1 MAERSQ
7 SQKTNS
13 KLPMFEFEPDEYIFT
28 KLAYYF
34 KRRKRKKEESK
45 ANVVNLSD
53 LKPRLTIFARA
64 ITGEAIE
71 IYDAE
76 REGGYKNNNFFLP
89 SKFFDFQT
97 VDENISFYL
106 FRILYLSIQKNLN
119 LNWNDNQEHE
129 LLESQQKANET
140 SSIVLETLFEQFP
153 ITKKYFEQFKKHYES
168 KVKDELLTDYT
179 FIFGKWMRN
188 NPEEDSNNKLK
199 NFTDKVKK
207 GKEEKPKTI
216 LKSKAVEEIISVQVD
231 EKQREDATTQH
242 QFEKVETA
250 DEFGGNWRDM
260 DGDDDLKDH
269 ENALDELNMKY
280 TVRVDDTAHSV
291 YQADFVENTTVSESA
306 EVDSSGYHI
315 LYDEWNYSKRK
326 YKENFCKVY
335 PKTLLKTNVPYYKKT
350 LNQNKSTLNGLRKML
365 TAVNNKYLQQRRQT
379 QGEEFDIDAITDL
392 FVDVH
397 SGHTPSEKI
406 YLSKRKKEKNISI
419 LLLLDISLSS
429 DGYAGGNRVID
440 VEKQVSILFGEILNE
455 FNIDFS
461 IDCFYSKTRNH
472 STYITIK
479 DFDGDWNK
487 AKLKVGAVEPNGYTR
502 IGAALRHSGAMLD
515 KRDTKNK
522 WVILI
527 SDGKPN
533 DYDKYEGKYGINDVK
548 QALRELNERQINSY
562 ALAIEA
568 QAKYYLPQMFGQN
581 HYQIL
586 TTPVE
591 MLKSLVLLYEKIKHQ
606 S

>member
-1 MAERSQ
+1 
-7 SQKTNS
+7 
-13 KLPMFEFEPDEYIFT
+13 MFEFEPDEYIFT

-34 KRRKRKKEESK
+34 KRRKRKKQESK
-45 ANVVNLSD
+45 ANAVNLSD
-53 LKPRLTIFARA
+53 LKPRLTILARA
-64 ITGEAIE
+64 ITGESIE
-71 IYDAE
+71 IFDAE

-89 SKFFDFQT
+89 SSFQEFKL
-97 VDENISFYL
+97 VDENIAFYV
-106 FRILYLSIQKNLN
+106 FRILYLSVQKNLN
-119 LNWNDNQEHE
+119 LNWKDNTSHE
-129 LLESQQKANET
+129 LEASQKIAEETSNKVLES
-140 SSIVLETLFEQFP
+140 LFEEFP
-153 ITKKYFEQFKKHYES
+153 ITKKYHEKFLQHYKE
-168 KVKDELLTDYT
+168 KVKKASLADYS
-179 FIFGKWMRN
+179 FIYGKWMVN
-188 NPEEDSNNKLK
+188 SPEDKEGDKLK

-207 GKEEKPKTI
+207 GNEEKPKTI
-216 LKSKAVEEIISVQVD
+216 IKSKAVEEIISVQVD
-231 EKQREDATTQH
+231 KKQQEDDTLLH

-250 DEFGGNWRDM
+250 EEFGGNFKDF
-260 DGDDDLKDH
+260 DGDDDLEDH
-269 ENALDELNMKY
+269 SNALEELNMKH

-291 YQADFVENTTVSESA
+291 YQADFIENTTVSESA
-306 EVDSSGYHI
+306 EVDNTGYHI

-326 YKENFCKVY
+326 YKEDFCKVY
-335 PKTLLKTNVPYYKKT
+335 PKTLLKTNVSYYKKT
-350 LNQNKSTLNGLRKML
+350 LNQHKSTLIGLRKML
-365 TAVNNKYLQQRRQT
+365 TTVNNKLQQQRRQT
-379 QGEEFDIDAITDL
+379 QGDEFDIDAITDL

-406 YLSKRKKEKNISI
+406 YLSKRKKEKDVSI

-429 DGYAGGNRVID
+429 DGYAAGNRVID

-472 STYITIK
+472 SSYLTIK
-479 DFDGDWNK
+479 DFDEDWNK
-487 AKLKVGAVEPNGYTR
+487 AKFKVGAVEPSGYTR

-515 KRDTKNK
+515 KRSTKNK

-533 DYDKYEGKYGINDVK
+533 DYDRYEGKYGINDVK
-548 QALRELNERQINSY
+548 QALRELNERNINSY

-591 MLKSLVLLYEKIKHQ
+591 LIKSLVQLFEKIKHQ

>member
-1 MAERSQ
+1 
-7 SQKTNS
+7 
-13 KLPMFEFEPDEYIFT
+13 MFEFEPDEYIFT

-34 KRRKRKKEESK
+34 KRRRRKKEESK

-89 SKFFDFQT
+89 AKFYEFKT

-106 FRILYLSIQKNLN
+106 FRILYLSVQKNLN

-168 KVKDELLTDYT
+168 KVKEELLADYT

-250 DEFGGNWRDM
+250 DEFAGNWRDM

-315 LYDEWNYSKRK
+315 LYDEWNYTKRK

-350 LNQNKSTLNGLRKML
+350 INQNKSTLNGLRKML
-365 TAVNNKYLQQRRQT
+365 TTVNNKLQQQRRQT

-392 FVDVH
+392 FVDVY

-406 YLSKRKKEKNISI
+406 YLSKRKKEKDLSI
-419 LLLLDISLSS
+419 LLLLDVSLSS

-479 DFDGDWNK
+479 DFDDDWNK
-487 AKLKVGAVEPNGYTR
+487 AKLKVGAVEPSGYTR

-515 KRDTKNK
+515 KRNTKNK

-533 DYDKYEGKYGINDVK
+533 DYDKYEGKYGVNDVK

>member
-1 MAERSQ
+1 M
-7 SQKTNS
+7 
-13 KLPMFEFEPDEYIFT
+13 FEPDEYIFT

-34 KRRKRKKEESK
+34 KRKKLKKQENIEH
-45 ANVVNLSD
+45 AVLLND

-64 ITGEAIE
+64 ITGQTIE
-71 IYDAE
+71 IYEAE

-89 SKFFDFQT
+89 SKFEEFLS
-97 VDENISFYL
+97 VDENVSFYL
-106 FRILYLSIQKNLN
+106 FRILYLSVQKNLD

-129 LLESQQKANET
+129 LEESQQKAQET
-140 SSIVLETLFEQFP
+140 SIKVLENLFEQFP
-153 ITKKYFEQFKKHYES
+153 ITKKYYDKFYQYYSEKANKSEIDLS
-168 KVKDELLTDYT
+168 
-179 FIFGKWMRN
+179 FIYGKWMKN
-188 NPEEDSNNKLK
+188 NPDDASENKLQ

-207 GKEEKPKTI
+207 ADDSTPKTI
-216 LKSKAVEEIISVQVD
+216 LKSNAVEEIISVQVD
-231 EKQREDATTQH
+231 VKQQEDAVLQH

-250 DEFGGNWRDM
+250 DEFAGNFRDF
-260 DGDDDLKDH
+260 DGEDELDDH
-269 ENALDELNMKY
+269 SNALDEINMKY

-291 YQADFVENTTVSESA
+291 YQADFIENTTVSESA
-306 EVDSSGYHI
+306 EIDQTGYHI
-315 LYDEWNYSKRK
+315 KYDEWDYSKRS
-326 YKENFCKVY
+326 YKPNFCKVY
-335 PKTLLKTNVPYYKKT
+335 PKTLLKKDVNYYNKT
-350 LNQNKSTLNGLRKML
+350 LNENRSTLVGLRKML
-365 TAVNNKYLQQRRQT
+365 TTVNNKFQQQRRQT

-392 FVDVH
+392 FVDVN

-406 YLSKRKKEKNISI
+406 YLSKRKKEKDLSI
-419 LLLLDISLSS
+419 LLLLDVSLSS
-429 DGYAGGNRVID
+429 DSYAAGNRVID

-472 STYITIK
+472 SSYITIK
-479 DFDGDWNK
+479 DFDEDWNQ
-487 AKLKVGAVEPNGYTR
+487 AKFKVGSVEPSGYTR

-515 KRDTKNK
+515 KRNTKNK

-533 DYDKYEGKYGINDVK
+533 DYDKYEGKYGVNDVK

-591 MLKSLVLLYEKIKHQ
+591 LLKAMVQLYEKIKHQ

>member
-1 MAERSQ
+1 
-7 SQKTNS
+7 
-13 KLPMFEFEPDEYIFT
+13 MFEFEPDEYIFT
-28 KLAYYF
+28 KFAFFF
-34 KRRKRKKEESK
+34 KKRKRIKEAALEH
-45 ANVVNLSD
+45 AID
-53 LKPRLTIFARA
+53 LADIKPRLTIFARA
-64 ITGEAIE
+64 ITGQPIE
-71 IYDAE
+71 IFEAE
-76 REGGYKNNNFFLP
+76 REGGYRNNNFFLP
-89 SKFFDFQT
+89 AKFYDFET
-97 VDENISFYL
+97 ETENLSFYL

-119 LNWNDNQEHE
+119 LNWNDTLEHDTLESLQKAKETSHQVLE
-129 LLESQQKANET
+129 LLFS
-140 SSIVLETLFEQFP
+140 QFP
-153 ITKKYFEQFKKHYES
+153 ITETYHQKFISFYQNKTTEKKPADFSILY
-168 KVKDELLTDYT
+168 
-179 FIFGKWMRN
+179 GKWMRN
-188 NPEEDSNNKLK
+188 SPNDDSEKQLK
-199 NFTDKVKK
+199 NFTDKVK
-207 GKEEKPKTI
+207 EANNEQPKTI
-216 LKSKAVEEIISVQVD
+216 IKSKAVEEIISVQID
-231 EKQREDATTQH
+231 QKQMEDAVLQH

-250 DEFGGNWRDM
+250 EEFGGNFRDM
-260 DGDDDLKDH
+260 DGDDDLEDH
-269 ENALDELNMKY
+269 SNALDEVNMKF

-291 YQADFVENTTVSESA
+291 YQADFIENTTVSESA
-306 EVDSSGYHI
+306 ESESNGHFI
-315 LYDEWNYSKRK
+315 HYDEWDYTKRT
-326 YKENFCKVY
+326 YKEDFCKVY
-335 PKTLLKTNVPYYKKT
+335 PKTPLKTDVSYYKKT
-350 LNQNKSTLNGLRKML
+350 LNENRSTLIGLRKML
-365 TAVNNKYLQQRRQT
+365 TTVNNKYQQQRRQT

-392 FVDVH
+392 YIDVK

-406 YLSKRKKEKNISI
+406 YVSKRKKEKDLSI

-429 DGYAGGNRVID
+429 DGYAAGNRVID

-472 STYITIK
+472 SSYLSLK
-479 DFDGDWNK
+479 DFDDNWDT
-487 AKLKVGAVEPNGYTR
+487 AKYRIGAIEPSGYTR
-502 IGAALRHSGAMLD
+502 IGAALRHSGALLD

-522 WVILI
+522 WVVLI

-591 MLKSLVLLYEKIKHQ
+591 LLQSLVKLYEKIKHQ

>member
-1 MAERSQ
+1 M
-7 SQKTNS
+7 
-13 KLPMFEFEPDEYIFT
+13 FEPDEYLFT

-34 KRRKRKKEESK
+34 KRRSLKKQENNIY
-45 ANVVNLSD
+45 AVNLND

-64 ITGEAIE
+64 ITGESIE
-71 IYDAE
+71 IFEAE

-89 SKFFDFQT
+89 VTFSDFSS

-106 FRILYLSIQKNLN
+106 FRILYLSVQKNLN
-119 LNWNDNQEHE
+119 LNWSDNREHE
-129 LLESQQKANET
+129 LLESQQKAQET
-140 SSIVLETLFEQFP
+140 SLVVLESLFAQFPVAKQYHEKFEQFY
-153 ITKKYFEQFKKHYES
+153 KG
-168 KVKDELLTDYT
+168 KVKEESLADNT
-179 FIFGKWMRN
+179 FIYGKWMRN
-188 NPEEDSNNKLK
+188 TPEESSEKTLK
-199 NFTDKVKK
+199 NFTDNVKK
-207 GKEEKPKTI
+207 SNEDQPKTT

-231 EKQREDATTQH
+231 QKQQEDAVLQH

-250 DEFGGNWRDM
+250 EEFGGNFKDF
-260 DGDDDLKDH
+260 DGDDDLEDH
-269 ENALDELNMKY
+269 SNALDELNMKF

-291 YQADFVENTTVSESA
+291 YQADFIENTTVSESA
-306 EVDSSGYHI
+306 EYDSAGYHI
-315 LYDEWNYSKRK
+315 MYDEWDYSKRA
-326 YKENFCKVY
+326 YKDNFCKVY
-335 PKTLLKTNVPYYKKT
+335 PKTLLKPNVSYYKKT
-350 LNQNKSTLNGLRKML
+350 LLKNNSTLIGLRKML
-365 TAVNNKYLQQRRQT
+365 TTVNNKYQFQRRQT

-406 YLSKRKKEKNISI
+406 YLSKRKKEKDLSI

-429 DGYAGGNRVID
+429 DGYAAGNRVID
-440 VEKQVSILFGEILNE
+440 VEKEVSILFGELLNE

-479 DFDGDWNK
+479 DFDEDWNK
-487 AKLKVGAVEPNGYTR
+487 AKFKVGAVEPSGYTR

-515 KRDTKNK
+515 KRETKNK

-533 DYDKYEGKYGINDVK
+533 DYDKYEGKYGVNDVK

-568 QAKYYLPQMFGQN
+568 SAKYYLPQMFGQN

-591 MLKSLVLLYEKIKHQ
+591 LLKSLVQLFEKIRHQ